1 MKKTIFVNENV
12 TRDARKAPKSVT
24 YYIEGMIFNV
34 LTDIEIFLIFFNVIT
49 MTRTQ
54 SNNINQMITIT
65 AEIFSII
72 N

>member
-12 TRDARKAPKSVT
+12 TKDARKAPKSVT

-34 LTDIEIFLIFFNVIT
+34 LTDIEIFLNVIT

-54 SNNINQMITIT
+54 SNNINQITITIT

>member
-12 TRDARKAPKSVT
+12 TKDARKAPKSVT

-34 LTDIEIFLIFFNVIT
+34 LTDIEIFLNVIT

-54 SNNINQMITIT
+54 SNNINQITITIT
-65 AEIFSII
+65 AAIFSII